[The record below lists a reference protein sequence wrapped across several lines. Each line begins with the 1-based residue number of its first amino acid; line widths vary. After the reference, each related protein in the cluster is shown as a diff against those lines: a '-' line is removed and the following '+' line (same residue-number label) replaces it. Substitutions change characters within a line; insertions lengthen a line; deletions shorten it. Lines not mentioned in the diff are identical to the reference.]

1 MGKQNISVLV
11 VESDPES
18 LKHIIDLLKENSLV
32 ADIKYVADSDQA
44 LLKIIDCSPDVIL
57 LEYPA
62 IGNSGK
68 QLIKFIQTKLTE
80 TTIVFV
86 SKSKKYAA
94 YAIHLKIFNY
104 LLKPL
109 MKVDLEKVILNI
121 SLSKQ
126 SNIQTRINQIID
138 KIPDDVRLKIQTSK
152 GYFIVA
158 PEDILYCKADGFYSE
173 LYLTNDRVEL
183 SYQSLSKLDEILG
196 QYNFFRAS
204 RSIYINAKYIRKIY
218 RNTNTI
224 VLSHKGKEYEV
235 KGSRNHIKSLSQF
248 DSD

>member
-18 LKHIIDLLKENSLV
+18 LKNTIELLQKNSLV
-32 ADIKYVADSDQA
+32 SNIESVADSNQA
-44 LLKIIDCSPDVIL
+44 LLKMIDCYPDIVL

-62 IGNSGK
+62 IGNSGT
-68 QLIKFIQTKLTE
+68 QLIKFIQLKLPE

-86 SKSKKYAA
+86 SKTKEYAA
-94 YAIHLKIFNY
+94 NAIHIEIFNY
-104 LLKPL
+104 LLNPIVKSE
-109 MKVDLEKVILNI
+109 LEKVIANV
-121 SLSKQ
+121 SLCKQ
-126 SNIQTRINQIID
+126 TNYQTRINQIIE
-138 KIPDDVRLKIQTSK
+138 KIPDDTRLKLQTSK
-152 GYFIVA
+152 GYLIVA
-158 PEDILYCKADGFYSE
+158 PEEILYCKADGFYSE
-173 LYLTNDRVEL
+173 LHLTNDRVEL

-204 RSIYINAKYIRKIY
+204 RSIYINMKYIRKIY

-224 VLSHKGKEYEV
+224 VLSREGKEYEV
-235 KGSRNHIKSLSQF
+235 KGSRNHIKNLSQF

>member
-18 LKHIIDLLKENSLV
+18 LKYTIELLHKNSLV
-32 ADIKYVADSDQA
+32 SNIESVADSDHA
-44 LLKIIDCSPDVIL
+44 LLKIIVCSPDIVF

-62 IGNSGK
+62 IGNSGE

-86 SKSKKYAA
+86 SRTKEYAA
-94 YAIHLKIFNY
+94 NAIHKEIFNY
-104 LLKPL
+104 LLKPISKGEL
-109 MKVDLEKVILNI
+109 DKVIANVNLY
-121 SLSKQ
+121 KQ
-126 SNIQTRINQIID
+126 TNIQARINQIIE
-138 KIPDDVRLKIQTSK
+138 KIPDDTRLKLQTSK
-152 GYFIVA
+152 GYLIVA
-158 PEDILYCKADGFYSE
+158 PDEILYCKADGFYSE
-173 LYLTNDRVEL
+173 LHLTNDRVEL

-204 RSIYINAKYIRKIY
+204 RSIYINMKYIRKIY

-224 VLSHKGKEYEV
+224 VLSREGKEYEV
-235 KGSRNHIKSLSQF
+235 KGSRNHIKNLSQF